1 MFLVEARDRLG
12 RGKRGAGKLVERG
25 DGGRQPQGRFRDGAC
40 FGLDRRLDLGAL
52 LEAPQDRSEG
62 SEPLAQRF
70 GVDRRPSCRVVLAQQ
85 GVALMLARE
94 IGTKACEL
102 TLDRT
107 PFAAQRAQQSELGVR
122 GLAQLDVRRLRK
134 AKPLGERL
142 ERRPHAHGFAID
154 AGQIFLGL
162 GVAARLGEERGD
174 LVGSRH
180 ERLVDRQ
187 PVAFLRELLDCS
199 QAFAV
204 LLRRRRPRPRA
215 RREASRQSPKEAR
228 ARVQLS

>member
-1 MFLVEARDRLG
+1 M
-12 RGKRGAGKLVERG
+12 
-25 DGGRQPQGRFRDGAC
+25 
-40 FGLDRRLDLGAL
+40 
-52 LEAPQDRSEG
+52 
-62 SEPLAQRF
+62 
-70 GVDRRPSCRVVLAQQ
+70 
-85 GVALMLARE
+85 
-94 IGTKACEL
+94 EL

-204 LLRRRRPRPRA
+204 LLRRAGLGLERDAKPLGKA
-215 RREASRQSPKEAR
+215 RRKLGHGFSSRERGGGPFEQQRQGAR
-228 ARVQLS
+228 RFSRCSLARSLAFSAR